1 MVSEQV
7 NYKELAAQK
16 ILIEWYDQANWWC
29 GNQST
34 DVSHAAFEIKEGK
47 TQVDL
52 SDLWREEVSS

>member
-52 SDLWREEVSS
+52 SDL